1 MEKFNLNID
10 SYTPDELESLL
21 ELKKPYNETE
31 ISEKIEVMKQNVSGD
46 NNLDTFNS
54 KNVSDFLDKVAHKLN
69 DYLSFKLAVR
79 ESDRA
84 VDTFKDL
91 KNTVNTYDDHHLIV
105 DPMKRIGLNTSAGTG
120 IGPRAPPGK
129 INPIDFRSINKTINI
144 DTRFRDNYENSHS
157 EDFNFTLPMKLSNVL
172 SITLNVVELP
182 ASIYNIDASRN
193 DTFDLCGN
201 PIEIP
206 AGIYDVSNSDTNAF
220 AINTQIND
228 IITPMGG
235 TFSIDSKTGKSTI
248 SGSGTLDISFGA
260 SSAGGPTDVSC
271 QNGIVK
277 VNNSLQ
283 SRLGWMLGFRKEEY
297 TGSSSYTS
305 EAPVYLKYPRYV
317 YVCIDDYVNSTND
330 YFTSAFNQSILN
342 KNIIARIEYGYL
354 QQAEGVRQILTAY
367 PNTSRTYFGPI
378 DIQRMKISLIDEF
391 GNRVNLNK
399 LDWSLV
405 ISCEQIY
412 EY

>member
-1 MEKFNLNID
+1 
-10 SYTPDELESLL
+10 
-21 ELKKPYNETE
+21 
-31 ISEKIEVMKQNVSGD
+31 
-46 NNLDTFNS
+46 
-54 KNVSDFLDKVAHKLN
+54 
-69 DYLSFKLAVR
+69 
-79 ESDRA
+79 
-84 VDTFKDL
+84 
-91 KNTVNTYDDHHLIV
+91 
-105 DPMKRIGLNTSAGTG
+105 
-120 IGPRAPPGK
+120 
-129 INPIDFRSINKTINI
+129 
-144 DTRFRDNYENSHS
+144 
-157 EDFNFTLPMKLSNVL
+157 MKLSNVP
-172 SITLNVVELP
+172 ITLNVVELP
-182 ASIYNIDASRN
+182 ASYNIDASRN

>member
-144 DTRFRDNYENSHS
+144 DTRFR
-157 EDFNFTLPMKLSNVL
+157 
-172 SITLNVVELP
+172 EL
-182 ASIYNIDASRN
+182 
-193 DTFDLCGN
+193 
-201 PIEIP
+201 
-206 AGIYDVSNSDTNAF
+206 
-220 AINTQIND
+220 
-228 IITPMGG
+228 
-235 TFSIDSKTGKSTI
+235 
-248 SGSGTLDISFGA
+248 
-260 SSAGGPTDVSC
+260 
-271 QNGIVK
+271 
-277 VNNSLQ
+277 
-283 SRLGWMLGFRKEEY
+283 
-297 TGSSSYTS
+297 
-305 EAPVYLKYPRYV
+305 
-317 YVCIDDYVNSTND
+317 
-330 YFTSAFNQSILN
+330 
-342 KNIIARIEYGYL
+342 
-354 QQAEGVRQILTAY
+354 
-367 PNTSRTYFGPI
+367 
-378 DIQRMKISLIDEF
+378 
-391 GNRVNLNK
+391 
-399 LDWSLV
+399 
-405 ISCEQIY
+405 
-412 EY
+412 

>member
-1 MEKFNLNID
+1 
-10 SYTPDELESLL
+10 
-21 ELKKPYNETE
+21 
-31 ISEKIEVMKQNVSGD
+31 
-46 NNLDTFNS
+46 
-54 KNVSDFLDKVAHKLN
+54 
-69 DYLSFKLAVR
+69 
-79 ESDRA
+79 
-84 VDTFKDL
+84 
-91 KNTVNTYDDHHLIV
+91 
-105 DPMKRIGLNTSAGTG
+105 
-120 IGPRAPPGK
+120 
-129 INPIDFRSINKTINI
+129 
-144 DTRFRDNYENSHS
+144 
-157 EDFNFTLPMKLSNVL
+157 
-172 SITLNVVELP
+172 
-182 ASIYNIDASRN
+182 
-193 DTFDLCGN
+193 
-201 PIEIP
+201 
-206 AGIYDVSNSDTNAF
+206 
-220 AINTQIND
+220 
-228 IITPMGG
+228 
-235 TFSIDSKTGKSTI
+235 
-248 SGSGTLDISFGA
+248 
-260 SSAGGPTDVSC
+260 GGPTDVSC